1 MTRPQAVLVAQRIA
15 ALAKAKRTDVA
26 LAARIENAGIEFIT
40 AARTG
45 DPKAE
50 PPRWLNALLNE
61 EVR

>member
-1 MTRPQAVLVAQRIA
+1 MTRPQAVLMAQRIA

-26 LAARIENAGIEFIT
+26 LAARIENAGIEFVT
-40 AARTG
+40 AARAG
-45 DPKAE
+45 DVKAE